1 MLRQRMSSRRAVAA
15 IELALV
21 TAGVLIPLMFG
32 VWEIGRMIQVR
43 QILSNSAREGARLAA
58 QGYTI
63 NSTGTPV
70 QVRVSTGSPNVTDTV
85 YGFLHAMGL
94 KKLAKTDITVAFAFT
109 ANGVT
114 NGSMP
119 AEPYLGDKGQPFK
132 VTVTIPWT
140 KVRWVNAGLINPTNL
155 TYVVQWEM
163 LRDDV
168 FPAVAP
174 LPVW

>member
-1 MLRQRMSSRRAVAA
+1 MSSRRAVAA

-63 NSTGTPV
+63 GSTGAVV
-70 QVRVSTGSPNVTDTV
+70 QIKVATGTPNVTDTV
-85 YGFLHAMGL
+85 YSYLVSMGL
-94 KKLAKTDITVAFAFT
+94 TKLQKSDVTVEFAFT
-109 ANGVT
+109 APGYVNGT
-114 NGSMP
+114 LP
-119 AEPYLGDKGQPFK
+119 AEPYLGDKGQPFYVK
-132 VTVTIPWT
+132 VTIPWA

-155 TYVVQWEM
+155 TFTVSWEM
-163 LRDDV
+163 LRDDA
-168 FPAVAP
+168 FTLDTNLPA
-174 LPVW
+174 W

>member
-58 QGYTI
+58 QGFTI
-63 NSTGTPV
+63 TATGSPV
-70 QVRVSTGSPNVTDTV
+70 EIKVATGSPNVKNTV
-85 YGFLHAMGL
+85 YGYLLAMGL
-94 KKLAKTDITVAFAFT
+94 KQLQPTDVTVAFAFT

-114 NGSMP
+114 NGTMP

-140 KVRWVNAGLINPTNL
+140 KVRWVNAGLINPSTL
-155 TYVVQWEM
+155 TYTVQWEM
-163 LRDDV
+163 LRDDAFTV
-168 FPAVAP
+168 DATV
-174 LPVW
+174 PVW